1 MAKSIFFYAIQSL
14 LISMIFFS
22 CSQDDNK
29 DLCPEEEFQSVIN
42 LYAPVTGG
50 QGEINSGYFTKFNF
64 STGQITNS
72 ETEWDV
78 GFRGTTIIVNGGES
92 TGAVDEPL
100 RNGDAAAYIESNIF
114 WCVQNV
120 DDSLFTQDSVS
131 SFAIPIGSGNG
142 WYNYTG
148 APNHLILPIP
158 GRILIFKTH
167 QSQYVKVE
175 ILSYYYNIPSD
186 PDAMTDQSRYYSF
199 NYSFLHN

>member
-1 MAKSIFFYAIQSL
+1 MTKSIFFYIIQSI
-14 LISMIFFS
+14 LIGMIFFS
-22 CSQDDNK
+22 CSQDDSK
-29 DLCPEEEFQSVIN
+29 DLCPEGEFQSIIN

-92 TGAVDEPL
+92 TGAVDEPV
-100 RNGDAAAYIESNIF
+100 RNGEAAAYIENNSF
-114 WCVQNV
+114 WCVQNIEN
-120 DDSLFTQDSVS
+120 DLFSQDSMS
-131 SFAIPIGSGNG
+131 NLAIPTGSGNG

-167 QSQYVKVE
+167 DSQYVKVE
-175 ILSYYYNIPSD
+175 ILSYYFDIPIN
-186 PDAMTDQSRYYSF
+186 PDSVLDQSRYYSF
-199 NYSFLHN
+199 NYSYL

>member
-72 ETEWDV
+72 ETEWDI

-92 TGAVDEPL
+92 TGTVDEPL